1 MVYNK
6 SMIILTGA
14 SASGKTV
21 TALNLQKRFGL
32 IKAITTT
39 TREMRTGET
48 NGVEY
53 FFITKEEFKKR
64 LAENKF
70 VEHSIY
76 NENYYG
82 CGIDQVSDN
91 KIVVL
96 DPNGLHSFLKLN
108 NKNIVSFLLV
118 ADEKT
123 RESRMIERGDKKENI
138 TLRLK
143 NDVND
148 FSLEK
153 IGKVDFVVNT
163 QNKTIDEV
171 SEMIYKLYKEKIA

>member
-1 MVYNK
+1 
-6 SMIILTGA
+6 MIVLTGA

-21 TALNLQKRFGL
+21 TALDLQKRHGL
-32 IKAITTT
+32 VKAITTT
-39 TREMRTGET
+39 TREKRVGET
-48 NGVEY
+48 DGVEY
-53 FFITKEEFKKR
+53 FFISKEEFEKR

-76 NENYYG
+76 NGNYYG
-82 CGIDQVSDN
+82 CGVDQISDN

-96 DPNGLHSFLKLN
+96 DPNGLHSFLKLKD
-108 NKNIVSFLLV
+108 KNIVSFLLI

-123 RESRMIERGDKKENI
+123 RKSRMESRGDKEANI
-138 TLRLK
+138 KQRIE

-153 IGKVDFVVNT
+153 IGKVDFVINT
-163 QNKTIDEV
+163 ENYSIEEV
-171 SEMIYKLYKEKIA
+171 SDLIYKLYSEKLKRESR